1 MREQQKIKHV
11 GSYLLLT
18 GLSILWLIP
27 IIWVVLTSFRGTP
40 GVASPTFIPQVFT
53 LNNYI
58 TLFNP
63 GPVQALYIK
72 FGRWMMNT
80 TIIALLNMIISTL
93 LILGAAYSLSR
104 FRFKSRKTLL
114 NMALILGM
122 FPGFMAMIAVYLILN
137 MLGLINSPFALLLV
151 YSSGSALGFYVS
163 KGYFDTIPIDLDEA
177 AMIDGADQWTIF
189 IKIIMPLT
197 KPIVVY
203 TALMSFMAPWMD
215 FILASLILD
224 DPNQK
229 TVAVGLFGM
238 IMDHADLFNNFTVFA
253 AGSVVTAIPIIMMY
267 VLLQRFIIQG
277 ISAGAVKG

>member
-1 MREQQKIKHV
+1 MRKKQNKENII
-11 GSYLLLT
+11 SYIALILL
-18 GLSILWLIP
+18 SAIWMVP
-27 IIWVVLTSFRGTP
+27 IIWVILTSLRATP
-40 GVASPTFIPQVFT
+40 GVASPSFIPESFT
-53 LNNYI
+53 FNNYL

-63 GPVQALYIK
+63 APAQATYIK
-72 FGRWMMNT
+72 FGRWMANT
-80 TIIALLNMIISTL
+80 TLIALANMVFSTL

-104 FRFKSRKTLL
+104 FRFKSRKALL
-114 NMALILGM
+114 NIALILGM

-137 MLGLINSPFALLLV
+137 MLGLINQPIALLLV
-151 YSSGSALGFYVS
+151 YSSGSALGFYIS
-163 KGYFDTIPIDLDEA
+163 KGYFETIPIDLDEA

-203 TALMSFMAPWMD
+203 TALVSFMAPWMD

-238 IMDHADLFNNFTVFA
+238 IMDNADLYNNFTVFA
-253 AGSVVTAIPIIMMY
+253 AGSVVIAVPIVLMY
-267 VLLQRFIIQG
+267 VFLQRFIIQG

>member
-1 MREQQKIKHV
+1 MTPKKSQTIF
-11 GSYLLLT
+11 SYILLLL
-18 GLSILWLIP
+18 LSIIWLIP
-27 IIWVVLTSFRGTP
+27 ILWVILTSFRALP
-40 GVASPTFIPQVFT
+40 GVASPTFIPEAFT
-53 LNNYI
+53 FKNYV

-63 GPVQALYIK
+63 SSTQALYLK
-72 FGRWMMNT
+72 FGRWMINT
-80 TIIALLNMIISTL
+80 TVIALLNMFFSTL

-104 FRFKSRKTLL
+104 FRFKSRKTIM
-114 NMALILGM
+114 NVALILGM
-122 FPGFMAMIAVYLILN
+122 FPGFMAMIAVYLLLN
-137 MLGLINSPFALLLV
+137 MLGLINQPIALLLV

-189 IKIIMPLT
+189 VRIIMPLT

-238 IMDHADLFNNFTVFA
+238 IMDHADLYNNFTVFA
-253 AGSVVTAIPIIMMY
+253 AGSVVVALPIILMY
-267 VLLQRFIIQG
+267 VFLQRYIIEG